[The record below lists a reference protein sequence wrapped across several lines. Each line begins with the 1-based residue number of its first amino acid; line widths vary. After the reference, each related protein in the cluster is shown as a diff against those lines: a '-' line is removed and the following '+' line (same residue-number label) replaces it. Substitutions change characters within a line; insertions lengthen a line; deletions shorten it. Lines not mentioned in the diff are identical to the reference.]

1 MARLVNE
8 LIIFPSLVLELSI
21 FSLSFTCLVRIVD
34 CLMVGLFKQLD
45 NQLIYNQKWELIRLA
60 IFCDSLGIVEDLAF
74 SFH

>member
-1 MARLVNE
+1 
-8 LIIFPSLVLELSI
+8 
-21 FSLSFTCLVRIVD
+21 
-34 CLMVGLFKQLD
+34 MVGLFKQLD